1 MWFRFSLPRSI
12 IPVIVS
18 ASCHEFSPPMKHVHR
33 LLLSA
38 ACSVFVLGLLL
49 SLAGSL
55 GAGVSPADVATGL
68 RSALAAFVALYA
80 LCQLLQTLA
89 RARRSQVLL
98 RASMDG
104 AENGAAQNKG
114 ARNGGAE
121 NGAAQ
126 KGAGQGSPVP
136 GLFHLLMVTFVRG
149 ACADMLPARLGELSY
164 VAMLNR
170 GCAVPAADCLS
181 SLSIGLLFDFLA
193 LLAVLAVS
201 IPAAAQGMSLV
212 GSLVMLAA
220 LCVVGVALL
229 FFALPTVAA
238 WRWERWALFRR
249 GPLPLAWALRLA
261 RNLADAVTKV
271 RRGRVAG
278 RVLAL
283 SLCIRAA
290 KYAGLYALF
299 VAVTR
304 PLWPALSHA
313 AIPAVLVALIAAE
326 GAASLPVPTFLSFG
340 SYEAGGLAAL
350 VALGFPAGDSL
361 VAMVTMHIL
370 SQIIDYSLGGLAF
383 LVFMWGSP
391 KSEVPR
397 SKSEVRS
404 PKSGGSGKNGW
415 VRLAASLAF
424 FGAACFFAAWEA
436 RAAQKRGRLTAPPKG
451 EEIAPTAAEAA
462 ARDAA
467 LRAFGGKVVW
477 SSNRSGS
484 HDLWILDGP
493 GAEPRRLTRSEY
505 TDTYPRFS
513 PDGTKIAFS
522 RSTEPWVSQRNFE
535 KWDTWVLDLA
545 TGEERLVATNAYQA
559 CWAECWDISNVLVF
573 VRAGGTQLVRTT
585 LDGGEEEIVLQT
597 GVPPLADGVLVT
609 LPDAQ
614 ASDPQFALTLRGKH
628 KATARY
634 SLWDAAVGNPPPL
647 RDTAGGCQMVWRKD
661 QSGLGTS
668 DTPVW
673 IDHTGR
679 QKNAIYTLGELGEG
693 GPVVLLDAPEPWS
706 HEYFPRFAEGGRWL
720 VYGAST
726 GGHEQDVA
734 DYEIFLWDTAETN
747 APPARLTFHTGND
760 CWPDISPIH

>member
-1 MWFRFSLPRSI
+1 
-12 IPVIVS
+12 
-18 ASCHEFSPPMKHVHR
+18 MKHVIR
-33 LLLSA
+33 LVISA

-55 GAGVSPADVATGL
+55 GADVSPADIAAGL
-68 RSALAAFVALYA
+68 RSAIAAFVALYG
-80 LCQLLQTLA
+80 LCQLAQALA
-89 RARRSQVLL
+89 RAQRARVLL
-98 RASMDG
+98 RASMCDAG
-104 AENGAAQNKG
+104 NGTARNECAAQG
-114 ARNGGAE
+114 RI
-121 NGAAQ
+121 
-126 KGAGQGSPVP
+126 P
-136 GLFHLLMVTFVRG
+136 GLFRMLLVTFVRG

-220 LCVVGVALL
+220 ICVVGVVLL

-238 WRWERWALFRR
+238 WRWERWALFRWR
-249 GPLPLAWALRLA
+249 PVAALVKLVRDV
-261 RNLADAVTKV
+261 ADAVTKV

-283 SLCIRAA
+283 SLGVRAA

-313 AIPAVLVALIAAE
+313 PVSAVLVALIAAE

-350 VALGFPAGDSL
+350 TALGFPAGDSL
-361 VAMVTMHIL
+361 LAMMTMHIL

-383 LVFMWGSP
+383 LVFTWGSP
-391 KSEVPR
+391 KSEVQG
-397 SKSEVRS
+397 
-404 PKSGGSGKNGW
+404 PKSIGKS
-415 VRLAASLAF
+415 VAESVPSDSRRRLNWTVLGRLCLALALL
-424 FGAACFFAAWEA
+424 GAALFFAAWQT
-436 RAAQKRGRLTAPPKG
+436 RAIKKRGRLTAPPKG
-451 EEIAPTAAEAA
+451 EAVEPTEAA
-462 ARDAA
+462 AATLNATLHRLAEI
-467 LRAFGGKVVW
+467 GGKIVW

-484 HDLWILDGP
+484 HDLWILDGS
-493 GAEPRRLTRSEY
+493 GVPRRLTRSEY

-513 PDGTKIAFS
+513 PDGTKVAFS

-545 TGEERLVATNAYQA
+545 TGEETLVATNAYQA
-559 CWAECWDISNVLVF
+559 CWDPTAPTLYA
-573 VRAGGTQLVRTT
+573 VRAGGRQLVAVSTDPAAPR
-585 LDGGEEEIVLQT
+585 ESVVLQS
-597 GVPPLADGVLVT
+597 GIPPLGNGVLVT
-609 LPDAQ
+609 LPDMHVG
-614 ASDPQFALTLRGKH
+614 DPALALTLRGAKN
-628 KATARY
+628 ATVHVRLA
-634 SLWDAAVGNPPPL
+634 DGIKL
-647 RDTAGGCQMVWRKD
+647 RESQLREIAGGCQMVWRGGNPRD
-661 QSGLGTS
+661 F
-668 DTPVW
+668 VW
-673 IDHTGR
+673 IDHPGHKET
-679 QKNAIYTLGELGEG
+679 AIYTRDASGE
-693 GPVVLLDAPEPWS
+693 PTVLLDNPGDWS
-706 HEYFPRFAEGGRWL
+706 HEYFPRFTDGGRWL

-726 GGHEQDVA
+726 GGHEQDVE

-747 APPARLTFHTGND
+747 TPPVRLTFHTGND
-760 CWPDISPIH
+760 CWPDIWVP